1 MVERQLRARGIEDE
15 RVLEAMAEVPRE
27 EFLPAELRGRAY
39 ADSAL
44 PIGEEQTIS
53 QPWIVAAICQA
64 LELRGPE
71 LVLEVGTGSGY
82 SAAVLSL
89 LASHVVSVERH
100 EALSAGA
107 ARALASLGIRNVEL
121 VVGDGSVGVP
131 ERGPFDAIAVHAT
144 APAPPPALL
153 GQLTDGRPPRR
164 PDRRRRRRRAEA
176 DPAPGRA
183 PRERDDQPLPLR
195 AADRRGGVRQV
206 ARPPPL
212 SSWRGSP
219 WGPRRR
225 RRHRRRSR
233 PCPAAR
239 RGLR

>member
-15 RVLEAMAEVPRE
+15 RVLAAMAEVPRE
-27 EFLPAELRGRAY
+27 EFVPADLRGRAY
-39 ADSAL
+39 NDSAL

-107 ARALASLGIRNVEL
+107 GRALASLGIRNVEL
-121 VVGDGSVGVP
+121 IVGDGSLGVP
-131 ERGPFDAIAVHAT
+131 ARGPFDAIAVHAT
-144 APAPPPALL
+144 APAPPETLL
-153 GQLTDGRPPRR
+153 AQLAEGGRLVVPLAAE
-164 PDRRRRRRRAEA
+164 DADVLTLYRRRGDRHEAE
-176 DPAPGRA
+176 PISPCRFV
-183 PRERDDQPLPLR
+183 PLI
-195 AADRRGGVRQV
+195 GEEGF
-206 ARPPPL
+206 
-212 SSWRGSP
+212 GE
-219 WGPRRR
+219 
-225 RRHRRRSR
+225 
-233 PCPAAR
+233 
-239 RGLR
+239 